1 METMA
6 KMEED
11 EANTSTAESW
21 ETPYIKT
28 VCNMEIDN

>member
-1 METMA
+1 MA

-11 EANTSTAESW
+11 ETNISIAESW

-28 VCNMEIDN
+28 VCNMEIDD